1 MLNNQDI
8 IDNGIKEAEHLINLL
23 NNDEEDFL
31 NTTPSFERHR
41 LINKSSF
48 KQVHQTQNKLK
59 TVKKNVDKSIKK
71 NISDKAE
78 KSSISNGAQENKLAN
93 LNIIEPSKHTE
104 KVNDIVTIDQEDSN
118 DSNINENIN
127 TEDNIEYKLL
137 GKPNEKIINE
147 LNGPL
152 A

>member
-1 MLNNQDI
+1 
-8 IDNGIKEAEHLINLL
+8 
-23 NNDEEDFL
+23 
-31 NTTPSFERHR
+31 
-41 LINKSSF
+41 
-48 KQVHQTQNKLK
+48 
-59 TVKKNVDKSIKK
+59 
-71 NISDKAE
+71 
-78 KSSISNGAQENKLAN
+78 
-93 LNIIEPSKHTE
+93 
-104 KVNDIVTIDQEDSN
+104 VNDIVTIDQEDSN